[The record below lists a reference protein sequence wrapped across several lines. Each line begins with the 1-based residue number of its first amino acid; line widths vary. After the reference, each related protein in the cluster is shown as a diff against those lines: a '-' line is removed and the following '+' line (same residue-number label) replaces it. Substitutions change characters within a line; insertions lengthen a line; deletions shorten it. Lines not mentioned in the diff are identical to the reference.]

1 MELKVVDEI
10 VRPPLESVQAR
21 VAANAAEVTQ
31 VVLRL
36 DVEAQDGRTNMN
48 NRLAGL
54 GETIERHAAANNQQL
69 TDIRQATEQLRLGLA
84 AVTALNETAKDV
96 VRRQEETR
104 QAVITLEV
112 RLRRQ
117 TLAPIAAVVILVL
130 AAVVVVVVM

>member
-1 MELKVVDEI
+1 
-10 VRPPLESVQAR
+10 VQVQWNSR
-21 VAANAAEVTQ
+21 SST
-31 VVLRL
+31 RSS
-36 DVEAQDGRTNMN
+36 GR
-48 NRLAGL
+48 L

-96 VRRQEETR
+96 VRRQEETQ